1 MRTDAMTDAGY
12 REHFAYGEQ
21 AGKDALRVMT
31 ETDLAVTRLQVT
43 RIATN
48 LESAWYDAAY
58 ARGFLAATNV
68 VPEFGRWQ
76 RQAPSLR
83 RRLRGW

>member
-21 AGKDALRVMT
+21 AGKDAVRVMT
-31 ETDLAVTRLQVT
+31 EADLAVTRLHVT
-43 RIATN
+43 RIATD

-58 ARGFLAATNV
+58 ARGFLQATEA
-68 VPEFGRWQ
+68 VPEFRQWQ
-76 RQAPSLR
+76 RQPSLR
-83 RRLRGW
+83 RRRRRW

>member
-12 REHFAYGEQ
+12 REHFAYGQQ

-43 RIATN
+43 RIAAN

-68 VPEFGRWQ
+68 VPEFRQWQ
-76 RQAPSLR
+76 WQAPSLR

>member
-1 MRTDAMTDAGY
+1 MRTDTATEAGY

-58 ARGFLAATNV
+58 ARGFLAGTTV
-68 VPEFGRWQ
+68 VPESGRWR
-76 RQAPSLR
+76 RQTPSLR
-83 RRLRGW
+83 RRLRNW